1 MKKMPFIQKIAFKSI
16 YPGDIDNKSLDII
29 YNMAIDEFGYSPDM
43 VNKGNIVK
51 AAASYAIGNNNELF
65 DAVGHNIFISWAFGE
80 DLLNEDQRDNLEYN
94 IIQQANKIDEI
105 YDIYTD
111 EGFEAVKSLVEAGYL
126 NHDKIRELYQTK
138 YKDIYNKERK

>member
-1 MKKMPFIQKIAFKSI
+1 MPIIQKIAFKSI
-16 YPGDIDNKSLDII
+16 YPGEIDNKSLDII

-51 AAASYAIGNNNELF
+51 AAASYAIGKDNELF
-65 DAVGHNIFISWAFGE
+65 EAIGHNIFMNWAFSE
-80 DLLNEDQRDNLEYN
+80 DLLNGNERDNLEYN

-111 EGFEAVKSLVEAGYL
+111 EGFEAIQSLVQAGYL
-126 NHDKIRELYQTK
+126 NFHKVRELYQTK
-138 YKDIYNKERK
+138 YKDIYNKENK